1 MAKSGFQFDGYDN
14 EIGQNQIDCQNLWML
29 AQHVKQQ
36 KHELEAK
43 LKVKE
48 DIVVWDARSVVG
60 GNYRGAIPAKD
71 EAADVGL
78 RNALG

>member
-1 MAKSGFQFDGYDN
+1 
-14 EIGQNQIDCQNLWML
+14 ML

-48 DIVVWDARSVVG
+48 EIVICDTRSVVG
-60 GNYRGAIPAKD
+60 GNDRGVIPAKD
-71 EAADVGL
+71 EVADVGL
-78 RNALG
+78 RNALR

>member
-1 MAKSGFQFDGYDN
+1 
-14 EIGQNQIDCQNLWML
+14 ML

-60 GNYRGAIPAKD
+60 GNDRGVILAKD

-78 RNALG
+78 RNA